1 MALGTCRDVELL
13 RQRLHSLEEFDVKA
27 ILLFGSKARGESGE
41 KSDVDLLV
49 LHRGCGIEDA
59 VLRRRHLY
67 NLLREK
73 IGEEFEELTVIDME
87 LERFLRPK
95 EVTPLLLNVYWDA
108 VVVYDSTG
116 VVENFLKDVKDKILK
131 SGLKRVKDG
140 KANYWVL
147 PEPLKEVKIL

>member
-1 MALGTCRDVELL
+1 MAMGTYRDVELL

>member
-1 MALGTCRDVELL
+1 MELL

>member
-1 MALGTCRDVELL
+1 
-13 RQRLHSLEEFDVKA
+13 
-27 ILLFGSKARGESGE
+27 
-41 KSDVDLLV
+41 LLV
-49 LHRGCGIEDA
+49 LHRGCRIEDA
-59 VLRRRHLY
+59 VLRRHLY

-73 IGEEFEELTVIDME
+73 IWEEFEELTVIDME

-116 VVENFLKDVKDKILK
+116 VVENFLKDVRDKILK